1 MLGFP
6 VGQMRVGVGCVLSY
20 GCGNEP
26 HLSDGGTAERPA
38 VGARGPVHPELS
50 SAFSWRCLVE
60 GEAGDL
66 LGYSLLSL
74 LGSCLLPQLLPL
86 HRYRSPPWFTVC
98 AGYLSDGLLPSDCP
112 TSIRRLPGGR

>member
-1 MLGFP
+1 M
-6 VGQMRVGVGCVLSY
+6 VTHARVRCKTDWGVLSY
-20 GCGNEP
+20 GCGHEP
-26 HLSDGGTAERPA
+26 RLNDWKTAEEPA

-66 LGYSLLSL
+66 SGYSLISL

-86 HRYRSPPWFTVC
+86 HR
-98 AGYLSDGLLPSDCP
+98 
-112 TSIRRLPGGR
+112 